1 MPRKWM
7 KPVTDINSY
16 VTPRLF
22 FLDLFGGRHVAAVY
36 SPTAQGDEA
45 GTRCLIWQ
53 GHKKR

>member
-1 MPRKWM
+1 M

-16 VTPRLF
+16 ITPKLF
-22 FLDLFGGRHVAAVY
+22 FLDLFGGRHVTAVY

-53 GHKKR
+53 GHKKGD